1 VGELHDLVGFLRAR
15 VFDETQAAPARALA
29 RALLRTHSAKVD
41 TGAAGAVLRRVAF
54 DLWSRHP
61 DFREEW
67 APTEHDPKA
76 VADGP
81 LLRIDYGSASTQDD
95 AETIA

>member
-29 RALLRTHSAKVD
+29 RALLRTHTAKVD

-61 DFREEW
+61 EFREEW
-67 APTEHDPKA
+67 APTEDDPKA

-81 LLRIDYGSASTQDD
+81 LLRVDYVSASREDD
-95 AETIA
+95 AGIIA